1 MNSMV
6 VHGALFIVAF
16 FLELFFSRL
25 TIHCT
30 DLLHCTQP
38 CASDPSQV
46 TLVLP
51 VQEDLMDDASLLISR
66 GGYALVRV
74 QPQGMSNPVLY
85 EVVVESLRKN
95 RVLLRASS
103 ELQKVLKSKR
113 PLPASV
119 CFRFIDTYQH
129 MHWAV
134 ENVSLDIVFPTVAQ
148 EVNEQWS
155 NHSCNK
161 LLNKSQTYALK
172 QMLSPLPGPPLL
184 ILGPFGTGK
193 TRTIAEAIKELIS
206 TQLYSQADC
215 RILLCTHSNSA
226 ADHYIKNHLHP
237 FLRESK
243 IAVSRFKPIRICW
256 ENRFVSTV
264 SDVVLQYCL
273 LDLNTGK
280 FAIPTKEAMINHQIV
295 VTTLVT
301 AASLATLD
309 LPRGFFTHIFIDE
322 AAQAMEAETII
333 PLCLAGHNSQIV
345 LAGDHLQVCNIIDRL
360 RGLFR
365 GGLCLSYKKD
375 GGAPM
380 AYCVLGQRLPTTDQY
395 YLIQTGQATCR
406 LQKSLS

>member
-1 MNSMV
+1 MY
-6 VHGALFIVAF
+6 HCILTCIALF
-16 FLELFFSRL
+16 LPRL

-30 DLLHCTQP
+30 DLLHCTQQ

-74 QPQGMSNPVLY
+74 QPHGMSTPVLY

-134 ENVSLDIVFPTVAQ
+134 ENISLDIVFPAAPQ
-148 EVNEQWS
+148 GINEQWS
-155 NHSCNK
+155 NQSDCNK
-161 LLNKSQTYALK
+161 LLNRSQTYALK
-172 QMLSPLPGPPLL
+172 QMLLPQPGPPLL

-193 TRTIAEAIKELIS
+193 TRTIAEAIKKLIS
-206 TQLYSQADC
+206 IQLHTQADY

-226 ADHYIKNHLHP
+226 ADHYIKNHLHL
-237 FLRESK
+237 FLTESK
-243 IAVSRFKPIRICW
+243 ISASRFKPIRICW

-280 FAIPTKEAMINHQIV
+280 FALPSKEAMMSHQIV

-301 AASLATLD
+301 AASLAKLD

-345 LAGDHLQVCNIIDRL
+345 LAGDHLQVCKIID
-360 RGLFR
+360 
-365 GGLCLSYKKD
+365 
-375 GGAPM
+375 
-380 AYCVLGQRLPTTDQY
+380 Q
-395 YLIQTGQATCR
+395 
-406 LQKSLS
+406 LQSLSQGWGTPIKRTGVPFWHSVDGAKGSNHRPILLNTDTTSYM

>member
-1 MNSMV
+1 MSYYMNFMV
-6 VHGALFIVAF
+6 LHEDLFIVVAF
-16 FLELFFSRL
+16 LLALFSRL
-25 TIHCT
+25 TVHCT
-30 DLLHCTQP
+30 DLLHCKQQ

-74 QPQGMSNPVLY
+74 QPHGMSNPVLY

-113 PLPASV
+113 PLPASI

-134 ENVSLDIVFPTVAQ
+134 ENISLDIVFPAAPQ
-148 EVNEQWS
+148 GDDEQWS
-155 NHSCNK
+155 NHSDCNK
-161 LLNKSQTYALK
+161 LLNKSQMYALK
-172 QMLSPLPGPPLL
+172 QMLSPHPGPPLL

-206 TQLYSQADC
+206 IQLHSQADY

-237 FLRESK
+237 FLTESK
-243 IAVSRFKPIRICW
+243 ISASRFKPIRICW

-280 FAIPTKEAMINHQIV
+280 FALPSQEVLTNHQIV

-301 AASLATLD
+301 AASLAKLN
-309 LPRGFFTHIFIDE
+309 LPHGFFTHIFIDE

-333 PLCLAGHNSQIV
+333 PLCLAGLNSQIV
-345 LAGDHLQVCNIIDRL
+345 LAGDHLQVCKIID
-360 RGLFR
+360 
-365 GGLCLSYKKD
+365 
-375 GGAPM
+375 
-380 AYCVLGQRLPTTDQY
+380 
-395 YLIQTGQATCR
+395 
-406 LQKSLS
+406 

>member
-1 MNSMV
+1 MV
-6 VHGALFIVAF
+6 LHEDLFIVAF
-16 FLELFFSRL
+16 LLALFFSRL

-30 DLLHCTQP
+30 DLLHCTQQ

-74 QPQGMSNPVLY
+74 QPHGMANPVLY

-113 PLPASV
+113 PLPASI

-134 ENVSLDIVFPTVAQ
+134 ENISLDIVFPAAPQ
-148 EVNEQWS
+148 GVNEQWS
-155 NHSCNK
+155 NHLDCNK
-161 LLNKSQTYALK
+161 LLNKSQMYALK
-172 QMLSPLPGPPLL
+172 QMLSPHPGPPLL

-206 TQLYSQADC
+206 IQLHSQANY

-237 FLRESK
+237 FLTESK
-243 IAVSRFKPIRICW
+243 ISASRFKPIRICW

-280 FAIPTKEAMINHQIV
+280 FALPSQEVLMNHQIV

-301 AASLATLD
+301 AASLAKLN
-309 LPRGFFTHIFIDE
+309 LPHGFFTHIFIDE

-333 PLCLAGHNSQIV
+333 PLCLAGLNSQIV
-345 LAGDHLQVCNIIDRL
+345 LAGDHLQVCKIID
-360 RGLFR
+360 
-365 GGLCLSYKKD
+365 
-375 GGAPM
+375 
-380 AYCVLGQRLPTTDQY
+380 
-395 YLIQTGQATCR
+395 
-406 LQKSLS
+406 

>member
-1 MNSMV
+1 MLWFRFILGTTNFIFLSFKLIIIHYHAQKQRKVKSEPRTKLNHNIYMYIVFAFTV
-6 VHGALFIVAF
+6 VLSS
-16 FLELFFSRL
+16 SRL

-30 DLLHCTQP
+30 DLLHCTQQ

-51 VQEDLMDDASLLISR
+51 VHEDLMDEASLLISR
-66 GGYALVRV
+66 GSYALVRV
-74 QPQGMSNPVLY
+74 QPHGTLHPVLY

-103 ELQKVLKSKR
+103 ELQKVLRSKR

-119 CFRFIDTYQH
+119 CFCFIDTYQF

-134 ENVSLDIVFPTVAQ
+134 ENISLDVVFPTVPEGAT
-148 EVNEQWS
+148 EQWS

-161 LLNKSQTYALK
+161 MLNNSQTYALK
-172 QMLSPLPGPPLL
+172 QMLSPHPGPPLL

-206 TQLYSQADC
+206 FQLNGHADC

-226 ADHYIKNHLHP
+226 ADHYIKNYLHP
-237 FLRESK
+237 FLTESK
-243 IAVSRFKPIRICW
+243 ISATRFKPIRICW

-280 FAIPTKEAMINHQIV
+280 FAIPSKERLMNHRIV

-301 AASLATLD
+301 AASLAKLD
-309 LPRGFFTHIFIDE
+309 LPPGFFTHIFIDE

-333 PLCLAGHNSQIV
+333 PLCLAGHNSQLV
-345 LAGDHLQVCNIIDRL
+345 LAGDHLQVYAL
-360 RGLFR
+360 
-365 GGLCLSYKKD
+365 
-375 GGAPM
+375 
-380 AYCVLGQRLPTTDQY
+380 
-395 YLIQTGQATCR
+395 YLTKWEGWMDDI
-406 LQKSLS
+406 